1 MPLYDQQTSLQNQGR
16 FSPGVNYY
24 AGVRKP
30 NQPNPHLEKA
40 NASFNIDLSRI
51 GDAMIQAQDNEYKLQ
66 ASILQSENAMREAE
80 KERQLKH
87 EQMHLEDQRYRWG
100 KLGDWEID
108 REKLNVEW
116 YKAQQTKAASQK
128 ETYIAQAQ
136 QALLSDPRLSQLTA
150 DLQSGNISNLERSQ
164 IINELLLE
172 HSRAFPNVKPSDL
185 TGVLGTLGITS
196 GIDSDIKARQ
206 EIAKEQQK
214 KQLQADITLGKIL
227 NPSSTEEQ
235 AAIDGA
241 ELRSN
246 MAMIEAAQRTM
257 NDPNAPQ
264 LMRDMAERQ
273 LTKNTDAVINATLS
287 NMVDN
292 YKNNARNM
300 DNPVESLEAFKQTM
314 ASVLTQQFGIDP
326 YISRARVDAVM
337 ELKGANS
344 TAKEI
349 QTYNKEN
356 AEYYKNAKDTLYD
369 SFKYF
374 SSINSPMLKAYMAY
388 PELFQY
394 LPDTVKENLGRYLS
408 TMLYA
413 GVQSNYTWD
422 GEDGTKQYGFNIFA
436 GGMSDQVTNE
446 DAAKVAKVMGLTPGD
461 AVYYFADQ
469 MLKNTPAA
477 VRGNRMSPADA
488 ADVTAKNVATLT
500 GNPNLNGSVYNM
512 KPENVVQ
519 IMQNVATCVDNG
531 NCTPEKLREIADS
544 IPNTSPQEKER
555 LYALANNL
563 AGWYKLSKTL
573 DGRTKQMTFTQAY
586 QYMIPDYFKYLK
598 DTKMWYAIKDD
609 DVYIDYTQRGLIQS
623 GTEELQKRASYV
635 AYKMNEAGLTLEEK
649 IEVYKSMF
657 PNITENKNPD
667 SKLQWLY
674 RSIAWMSDKT
684 FGQGAKVDTALAKL
698 LADIRNGERNDIIFK
713 QEVSERPVTAEG
725 TTEITPE
732 MRDRARMNQ
741 AFENLTLAKPGEG
754 PVITTDGQ
762 RIAEF
767 KGTGEKQHK
776 QALKAAEEFRKEDI
790 KARPLEV
797 HIGVDNRRTFS
808 DTEDVVD
815 FNGYIYIIPNSLKD
829 DEIEQYI
836 KSNNLEPVGRRGN

>member
-24 AGVRKP
+24 AGIRKP

-136 QALLSDPRLSQLTA
+136 QALLADPKFAQLMA
-150 DLQSGNISNLERSQ
+150 DVQNGDIGNLERSQ
-164 IINELLLE
+164 RLNELLLT

-214 KQLQADITLGKIL
+214 KQIEADTSLGGIL
-227 NPSSTEEQ
+227 NPGASEAEKASL
-235 AAIDGA
+235 GA
-241 ELRSN
+241 ELRGS
-246 MAMIEAAQRTM
+246 IERIDAAKRVM
-257 NDPNAPQ
+257 NDPNSPQ
-264 LMRDMAERQ
+264 LYREMAERQ
-273 LTKNTDAVINATLS
+273 MNKDTDTVINLTLS

-292 YKNNARNM
+292 YMNYARDM
-300 DNPVESLEAFKQTM
+300 DNPVESLEAFKQT
-314 ASVLTQQFGIDP
+314 AANTLSQQFGIDLHVA
-326 YISRARVDAVM
+326 RARVDAVM
-337 ELKGANS
+337 ELKGGNS

-349 QTYNKEN
+349 QRYNKEN

-394 LPDTVKENLGRYLS
+394 LPNTVKDSLGRYLS

-413 GVQSNYTWD
+413 GVQSNYTWK
-422 GEDGTKQYGFNIFA
+422 GVDGTVYNGFNIFA
-436 GGMSDQVTNE
+436 GGRSDQVPNE
-446 DAAKVAKVMGLTPGD
+446 NAAKVAKEMGLTPGD

-488 ADVTAKNVATLT
+488 ADVTAKNVSTLT

-519 IMQNVATCVDNG
+519 IMDNVVTCVDNG

-555 LYALANNL
+555 LYRLANNL
-563 AGWYKLSKTL
+563 AGWYKLSKVL
-573 DGRTKQMTFTQAY
+573 DGKTKQMTFTQAY

-598 DTKMWYAIKDD
+598 ETQMYYTIKDN
-609 DVYIDYTQRGLIQS
+609 DVYIDYTQNGLIKV
-623 GTEELQKRASYV
+623 GDDELLKRASYV
-635 AYKMNEAGLTLEEK
+635 AHEMSRAGLTLEEK
-649 IEVYKSMF
+649 LEVYRSMF
-657 PNITENKNPD
+657 PNLIENTNPD
-667 SKLQWLY
+667 AASQWLK
-674 RSIAWMSDKT
+674 RTMAFLQDVTIGT
-684 FGQGAKVDTALAKL
+684 GAKDDTALAKL
-698 LADIRNGERNDIIFK
+698 LSDISKGGKRDIIFK
-713 QEVSERPVTAEG
+713 PKTSERPVTAEG

-732 MRDRARMNQ
+732 MRDNYMMNQ
-741 AFENLTLAKPGEG
+741 AYENLTRPKEDQ
-754 PVITTDGQ
+754 TTSQSAWIDTS
-762 RIAEF
+762 
-767 KGTGEKQHK
+767 TGESVGVSPSEGWTQEGDYAYKFEGDYLNIQIGNDLLIVK
-776 QALKAAEEFRKEDI
+776 TSKSPEEI
-790 KARPLEV
+790 IA
-797 HIGVDNRRTFS
+797 
-808 DTEDVVD
+808 D
-815 FNGYIYIIPNSLKD
+815 FENDPDSLKD
-829 DEIEQYI
+829 YEYI
-836 KSNNLEPVGRRGN
+836 RHLKRVGDRVLEVKI